1 MLTRSDI
8 EKFVEWFKSEKIVI
22 RNDAVIFHNIETD
35 ILDPIVRAYIL
46 RNSGLS
52 VGIEENGN
60 IVTLRVISDNK
71 DETIDIKDLT
81 ADQMWVLQ
89 FVKLADSVACLVDDA
104 IKIRLCSE
112 ALNCFDEFFD
122 TLASIERLQASLDII
137 GAVGDIEKFTEI
149 LYTNAINELLA
160 SSIFVDNN
168 MNKNFCAV
176 KRYI

>member
-8 EKFVEWFKSEKIVI
+8 EKFVDGFKSEKIVI
-22 RNDAVIFHNIETD
+22 RNDTVTFYGIKNDT
-35 ILDPIVRAYIL
+35 LDPILRAYIL

-89 FVKLADSVACLVDDA
+89 FVKLADSVACPVDDA

-122 TLASIERLQASLDII
+122 TLASIECLQASFNGID
-137 GAVGDIEKFTEI
+137 AVGNTENFIEI
-149 LYTNAINELLA
+149 LYNNAINELLT

-168 MNKNFCAV
+168 MNKNFCAL